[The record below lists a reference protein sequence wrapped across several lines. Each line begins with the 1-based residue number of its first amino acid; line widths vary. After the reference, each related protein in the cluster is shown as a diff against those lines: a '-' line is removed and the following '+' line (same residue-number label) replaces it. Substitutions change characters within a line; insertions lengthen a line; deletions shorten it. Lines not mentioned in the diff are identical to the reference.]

1 MKYIQKG
8 VEYASLVYLIPETVK
23 KNHDKNDQLKWNN
36 IGRSVIFE

>member
-8 VEYASLVYLIPETVK
+8 VEYVSLVYLIPETVK
-23 KNHDKNDQLKWNN
+23 ETTIRNDQLKWIN

>member
-23 KNHDKNDQLKWNN
+23 ETT
-36 IGRSVIFE
+36 IRTIS